1 MSGSFLISASR
12 FSQQQLAAARHQS
25 DLVAE
30 EGLWVCLDGAH
41 MGVGGDDSWSQSVRP
56 EYQLLERRYRWGCT
70 LR

>member
-1 MSGSFLISASR
+1 
-12 FSQQQLAAARHQS
+12 